1 VEVTAPQTIEVVRLQ
16 GAETPDPTQSV
27 YISVPDCTIDTFETY
42 PDAFF
47 SPAGKSSLCCS
58 NVYKSNLTGT
68 TFNGEISPAASYQP
82 FEQTGSKM
90 EVLIRNLQQSRQE
103 LMKFIETTMQGLMG
117 NQDILIQMLQNTLS
131 K

>member
-1 VEVTAPQTIEVVRLQ
+1 MMKYHL
-16 GAETPDPTQSV
+16 
-27 YISVPDCTIDTFETY
+27 
-42 PDAFF
+42 
-47 SPAGKSSLCCS
+47 
-58 NVYKSNLTGT
+58 
-68 TFNGEISPAASYQP
+68 
-82 FEQTGSKM
+82 